1 MLIVKII
8 CVISAIICFMTF
20 LELFRGG
27 SGWPFIISLL
37 IVLITNSLWVEEDT
51 AKENDT
57 RNR

>member
-51 AKENDT
+51 AI
-57 RNR
+57 